1 MARGAQMLPPRKPP
15 TRGCPQARRNG
26 RMHRGISTI
35 TRLTTAQRSIYQNGF
50 EEGAG
55 GSMADSRK
63 RIALKPHMD
72 RIREWVETGKT
83 DEWIADALGTSASS
97 VQSFRSRNDIYRRE
111 RGPREPET
119 VFEGVLDHGE
129 RDGWGLWLDPSI
141 AEDPIWR
148 EHWATVEAVVVKVAE
163 ESIVLEADGAELA
176 SSDGSADSVLAAVAQ
191 DTRSDGPRTASESA
205 DEELPREQG
214 RVKWFDAEKGYGF
227 LVRPT
232 GDDLFVHHSEV
243 QGDPS
248 ELSPSGEVEYEVGRN
263 DRGPNARS
271 VRTVG

>member
-1 MARGAQMLPPRKPP
+1 
-15 TRGCPQARRNG
+15 
-26 RMHRGISTI
+26 
-35 TRLTTAQRSIYQNGF
+35 
-50 EEGAG
+50 
-55 GSMADSRK
+55 MADSRK

-83 DEWIADALGTSASS
+83 DDWIADALGTSASS

-111 RGPREPET
+111 RGPREPES

-148 EHWATVEAVVVKVAE
+148 EHWARVEAVVVKVAE
-163 ESIVLEADGAELA
+163 DSIVLEADGGEAG
-176 SSDGSADSVLAAVAQ
+176 STDGAADFALSAVAR
-191 DTRSDGPRTASESA
+191 DGRSDETTP
-205 DEELPREQG
+205 EEGALRERG

-248 ELSPSGEVEYEVGRN
+248 DLSPNGEVEYEVGRN
-263 DRGPNARS
+263 DRGPNARRVQNLS
-271 VRTVG
+271 

>member
-1 MARGAQMLPPRKPP
+1 
-15 TRGCPQARRNG
+15 
-26 RMHRGISTI
+26 
-35 TRLTTAQRSIYQNGF
+35 
-50 EEGAG
+50 
-55 GSMADSRK
+55 MADSRK

-72 RIREWVETGKT
+72 RIRDWVETGKT
-83 DEWIADALGTSASS
+83 DDWIADALGTSASS

-111 RGPREPET
+111 RGPREPES

-148 EHWATVEAVVVKVAE
+148 EHWARVEAVVVKVAE
-163 ESIVLEADGAELA
+163 DSIVLEADGEEARSA
-176 SSDGSADSVLAAVAQ
+176 DGVSDSVLPAV
-191 DTRSDGPRTASESA
+191 DGRSEQTPSE
-205 DEELPREQG
+205 EETPRERG

-248 ELSPSGEVEYEVGRN
+248 ELSPNGEVEYEVGRN
-263 DRGPNARS
+263 DRGPNARR
-271 VRTVG
+271 VETLG

>member
-1 MARGAQMLPPRKPP
+1 
-15 TRGCPQARRNG
+15 
-26 RMHRGISTI
+26 
-35 TRLTTAQRSIYQNGF
+35 
-50 EEGAG
+50 
-55 GSMADSRK
+55 MADSRK

-83 DEWIADALGTSASS
+83 DDWIADALGTSASS

-111 RGPREPET
+111 RGPREPES

-148 EHWATVEAVVVKVAE
+148 EHWARVEAVVVKVAE
-163 ESIVLEADGAELA
+163 DSIVLEADGAE
-176 SSDGSADSVLAAVAQ
+176 SSSSGGSADPVLAAAKQDGRPDEAQ
-191 DTRSDGPRTASESA
+191 A
-205 DEELPREQG
+205 DEETPRERG

-248 ELSPSGEVEYEVGRN
+248 ELSPNGEVEYEVGRN
-263 DRGPNARS
+263 DRGPNARR
-271 VRTVG
+271 VKTLG